1 MANGPGNSS
10 KAPSAI
16 KDPKDVLTKSNKEK
30 HLGVSSKSQYSGKD
44 RFGGANTNSHVMPMC
59 IYCIRYCI
67 NCSGTSD
74 IEMKKEEIVL

>member
-1 MANGPGNSS
+1 MLNKGNRNFGLPS
-10 KAPSAI
+10 KAQ
-16 KDPKDVLTKSNKEK
+16 
-30 HLGVSSKSQYSGKD
+30 HSGKD
-44 RFGGANTNSHVMPMC
+44 RFGGANTNSHVIPMR